1 MLDLAAIPRHSSTG
15 ACMFQVAGTQ
25 AKGPLHAHP
34 ALHVHLPRLKPAK
47 DNERVAGGPASNRRL
62 LENAISTGNAMV
74 D

>member
-25 AKGPLHAHP
+25 AKGPLH
-34 ALHVHLPRLKPAK
+34 VHLPRLRPAK